1 MGNYPGH
8 YLHAYQGD
16 FITAAPGQTPPVCF
30 FYYPK
35 LRRIFM
41 SDIEYLKDINDL
53 VKLPRFSVENEKV
66 AKMRERQRRE
76 RKEKLYSY
84 SPKNSLIQ

>member
-1 MGNYPGH
+1 
-8 YLHAYQGD
+8 
-16 FITAAPGQTPPVCF
+16 
-30 FYYPK
+30 
-35 LRRIFM
+35 M